1 MSGQPNVGDAMRIAI
16 LSDIHA
22 NLEALQAV
30 ASAIAEEQ
38 VDRVVCLGDIV
49 GYNAD
54 PDACV
59 DLLFRLDPAV
69 VAGNHDR
76 AVTGQITTEGFSR
89 TAARAV
95 AWTRAR
101 LPAETLDFLAG
112 LPLRAT
118 IGGELVAVHGA
129 LHPETG
135 CETVRLDTD
144 ERRRLSF
151 EALAAHPSGIRVCA
165 FGHTHR
171 LGIYESSDGAMRSL
185 GGDGE
190 VPLRGDALYLVN
202 PGTVGQPR
210 TADRRA
216 TYLVLDTD
224 RRSVA
229 PRSVP
234 YDAAA
239 ALRKARAAGLLP
251 RFSFVPAP
259 VRASLKRG
267 VAALGLERA
276 MARLDG

>member
-1 MSGQPNVGDAMRIAI
+1 MRIAI

-30 ASAIAEEQ
+30 VLALAKES
-38 VDRVVCLGDIV
+38 VDRVVCLGDVV

-54 PDACV
+54 PAACV
-59 DLLFRLDPAV
+59 DLLLRLDPVV

-101 LPAETLDFLAG
+101 LPSETLDLLAG

-118 IGGELVAVHGA
+118 VDGVLVAVHGA

-151 EALAAHPSGIRVCA
+151 EALAVHPSGIRVCA

-171 LGIYESSDGAMRSL
+171 LGIYEFSDGAMRSRG
-185 GGDGE
+185 GGDDDDE
-190 VPLRGDALYLVN
+190 VTLQGDALYLVN

-229 PRSVP
+229 PRGVA

-259 VRASLKRG
+259 IRASLKRG

-276 MARLDG
+276 VARLDR